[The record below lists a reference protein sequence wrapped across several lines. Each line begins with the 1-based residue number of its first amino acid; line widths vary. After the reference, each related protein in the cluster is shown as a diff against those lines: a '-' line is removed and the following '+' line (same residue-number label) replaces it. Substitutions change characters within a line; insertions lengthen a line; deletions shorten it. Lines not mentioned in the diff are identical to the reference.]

1 MTTQQ
6 QWDTSTPITDLI
18 GATPEDTDDLR
29 ILNDLCIPQW
39 LDQTISPYQ
48 VQSINQGGCEGG
60 AYMPAVTYHQAL
72 ETMHTY
78 GDAVLHYIDSI
89 LGDLP
94 QVPASLESWGGM
106 AVYYLSTAVELWS
119 HHTAVALADID
130 IKGDD
135 Q

>member
-6 QWDTSTPITDLI
+6 QWDTSTSITDLI
-18 GATPEDTDDLR
+18 GATPEDTDDL
-29 ILNDLCIPQW
+29 NDLFIPQW

-48 VQSINQGGCEGG
+48 VQSINAGRCEGG
-60 AYMPAVTYHQAL
+60 AYLPAVTSHQAL